1 MTFFTQKMSSFCIKK
16 RNKNEFAMSIYTSL
30 KQIQTAIS
38 KQETSVKEVVTHYL
52 SVIEANK
59 HLNAFLEV
67 YGEEALAKAELI
79 DQKIKAGTA
88 GRLAGMVVGLKDVI
102 CYKDHSLQASSHIL
116 EGFKSQF
123 SATAVEKLLAE
134 DAIIIGRQ
142 NCDEFAMGS
151 SSENSAFGAVRNAL
165 DNERVS
171 GGSSG
176 GSAVSVQ
183 AGMCL
188 ASLGSDTGGSV
199 RQPASFCGVIGLK
212 PTYSRVSR
220 HGLIA
225 YASSFDIIGIL
236 SKDIE
241 DTALLLEVIS
251 GEDDYDSTVSTK
263 PVLPYAQLLAMDYKP
278 KIAYLRE
285 TVENEGLQPEVKAS
299 IWQTIEKLKSDGYTV
314 EAVDFPLLDYILPTY
329 YILTTAE
336 ASTNLSR
343 FDGVRYGYRS
353 KNVTDLESMY
363 KRSRSE
369 GFGIEVQRRI
379 ILGTF
384 VLSSSYYDAY
394 FTKAQK
400 VRQLIT
406 NKTKEI
412 LSQYD
417 FIISPTAPTTA
428 FKIGENS
435 GNPLAMYLAD
445 IFSVQANVAGG
456 LPAISIP
463 NGFDAQGMPIGLQ
476 IMADSFEE
484 AKLLAFSKYLLG

>member
-1 MTFFTQKMSSFCIKK
+1 MH
-16 RNKNEFAMSIYTSL
+16 TSL
-30 KQIQTAIS
+30 KQIQTAIKKGEITC
-38 KQETSVKEVVTHYL
+38 KQVVSNYL
-52 SVIEANK
+52 KVIEEK
-59 HLNAFLEV
+59 KYLNAFLEV
-67 YGEEALAKAELI
+67 YAEEALQKAEII
-79 DQKIKAGTA
+79 DQKILLGTA
-88 GRLAGMVVGLKDVI
+88 GRLAGMVIGLKDVI
-102 CYKDHSLQASSHIL
+102 CYQDHSLQAASRIL
-116 EGFKSQF
+116 DGFKSQF
-123 SATAVEKLLAE
+123 SATAVEKLLVE

-165 DNERVS
+165 DTNRVS

-176 GSAVSVQ
+176 GSAVAVQ

-188 ASLGSDTGGSV
+188 ASLGTDTGGSV

-220 HGLIA
+220 YGLLA
-225 YASSFDIIGIL
+225 YASSFDIIGTFA
-236 SKDIE
+236 KDIE
-241 DTALLLEVIS
+241 DTALLLEVIA
-251 GEDDYDSTVSTK
+251 GKDDFDSTVSTK
-263 PVLPYAQLLAMDYKP
+263 PVPTYSQMLDLDYKP

-285 TVENEGLQPEVKAS
+285 TVENEGLQPEVKAN
-299 IWQTIEKLKSDGYTV
+299 ILQTIEKLRSEGHTV
-314 EAVDFPLLDYILPTY
+314 EAVDFPLLEYILPTY

-336 ASTNLSR
+336 ASTNLAR
-343 FDGVRYGYRS
+343 YDGVRYGYRS
-353 KNVTDLESMY
+353 QNSKDLESMY
-363 KRSRSE
+363 KLSRSE
-369 GFGIEVQRRI
+369 AFGTEVQRRI

-400 VRQLIT
+400 VRRLIA

-412 LSQYD
+412 LSKYD

-428 FKIGENS
+428 FEIGKNTN
-435 GNPLAMYLAD
+435 NPLAMYLAD

-463 NGFDAQGMPIGLQ
+463 NGFDAQGLPIGLQ
-476 IMADSFEE
+476 IMANSFEE
-484 AKLLAFSKYLLG
+484 AKLLAFSKYCLG